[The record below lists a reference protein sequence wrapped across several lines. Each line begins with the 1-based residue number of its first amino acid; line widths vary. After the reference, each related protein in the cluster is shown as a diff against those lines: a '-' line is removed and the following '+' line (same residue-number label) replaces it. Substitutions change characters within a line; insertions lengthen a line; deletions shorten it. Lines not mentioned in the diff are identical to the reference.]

1 MTRLSPTHE
10 LYQQVII
17 EHSKCPR
24 NFRKVEDATHTA
36 EGHNPLCGDHLTVYL
51 KVSKK
56 RIINAV
62 SFEGDGC
69 SISRASAS
77 MMTMVL
83 ENKSVDEAHFLFEG
97 FHNLILGCPK
107 TKEEEKCLGKLKV
120 FSGIWQYPSRVKC
133 VSLSWHAM
141 KGALDNDSIY

>member
-1 MTRLSPTHE
+1 MMRPIRE

-17 EHSKCPR
+17 EHSKRPK
-24 NFRKVEDATHTA
+24 NFKKVEGATHAA
-36 EGHNPLCGDHLTVYL
+36 EGHNPLCGDRLTVHL
-51 KVSKK
+51 KVNKK
-56 RIINAV
+56 NIIEAI

-77 MMTMVL
+77 MMTVVL
-83 ENKSVDEAHFLFEG
+83 ENKSVAEACFLFEG

-107 TKEEEKCLGKLKV
+107 TEEQEKRLGKLMI

-133 VSLSWHAM
+133 ASLSWHIM
-141 KGALDNDSIY
+141 KEALDK